1 MRVRTQV
8 QALPRHFAASER
20 LSSDRLGSAIHVVAG
35 AVIDAEDRV
44 LIAQRPPGKHLAG
57 GWEFPG
63 GKLRLGEDRR
73 VGLTRELR
81 EEIGIE
87 ISTPRPLLRLRHT
100 YPFGQVSLDVWVV
113 RHYLGEPQA
122 LDGQALRWCTQ
133 GELESTELLPAD
145 KPVVVALRLPE
156 RLIQAS
162 TSHYRVADA
171 SVRTADSLLRGVFC
185 TSRREAEQA
194 VAAGADFLVL
204 RGVASDGEISAL
216 CAAVSVPVYVRGL
229 ALEDAWALGASGI
242 GEIAD

>member
-1 MRVRTQV
+1 
-8 QALPRHFAASER
+8 LSSER
-20 LSSDRLGSAIHVVAG
+20 LGLAIHVVAG
-35 AVIDAEDRV
+35 ALIDAEDRV

-63 GKLRLGEDRR
+63 GKLRAGEDRR
-73 VGLTRELR
+73 AGLRRELR

-113 RHYLGEPQA
+113 RHYLGEPRA

-133 GELESTELLPAD
+133 SELESAELLPAD
-145 KPVVVALRLPE
+145 KPVVAALRLPE

-162 TSHYRVADA
+162 TSHYCLADGSA
-171 SVRTADSLLRGVFC
+171 LIPDGRLRGAFC
-185 TSRREAEQA
+185 TSLLEAQGA
-194 VAAGADFLVL
+194 VAGGADFLVV
-204 RGVASDGEISAL
+204 RGALVARGAASYGEISAL

-242 GEIAD
+242 ETTD

>member
-1 MRVRTQV
+1 
-8 QALPRHFAASER
+8 
-20 LSSDRLGSAIHVVAG
+20 LSSDRLGSAIHVVAA

-63 GKLRLGEDRR
+63 GKLRPGEDRR

-87 ISTPRPLLRLRHT
+87 LSTPRPLLRLRHS

-133 GELESTELLPAD
+133 SELESTELLPAD
-145 KPVVVALRLPE
+145 KPVVAALRLPE

-162 TSHYRVADA
+162 TSHYTVADA
-171 SVRTADSLLRGVFC
+171 SVRNHDGRLRGAFC
-185 TSRREAEQA
+185 TSLRKAEEA

-204 RGVASDGEISAL
+204 RGAASDGEISAL

-229 ALEDAWALGASGI
+229 ALKDAWALGASGI